1 MKSLVARRNR
11 CISAS
16 TFRGSWSRSCQRV
29 FLLQKFE
36 FVDLEDAKYMY
47 ETLMGSSRRLRY
59 GRRRVLQVAYQL
71 FCGTSYSRFG
81 RVILEKRETQTN
93 LRIAVTKSARVVQTA
108 SAREIA
114 NTAKSKHKPEAGKR
128 PHDGSL
134 FGQDIAIENSQNC
147 TPARSTYIP
156 IAGRLCSFVDYAGGE
171 QRWMWKNKNNTSI
184 QSFILLPW
192 RCT

>member
-147 TPARSTYIP
+147 TSPPWISFQVLALVVPRNRDLMNLFPGTLTPAVPP
-156 IAGRLCSFVDYAGGE
+156 IWIDDE
-171 QRWMWKNKNNTSI
+171 TD
-184 QSFILLPW
+184 
-192 RCT
+192 TDTET